1 MSFFAKKSVKR
12 SISLL
17 LLLVL
22 FFSFSPI
29 SYADPPDD
37 DTPPTSSE
45 ATTGGPKDEDG
56 KSQKEADM
64 SFYKIASAAA
74 TFYEEVHNEKSSNF
88 QKGKGY
94 EALSGI
100 SMNTASSLMGFK
112 DEDYDSWIIGSTIS
126 KLSASAQGRG
136 YIAKENGV
144 RAYLLYGNALNLLG
158 LDTSANANFN
168 AISSIGRLIFGGLF
182 GLFYMIANA
191 ADAIMEGCLQILF
204 KLNPFSLFTGPGGI
218 TSSTGAIN
226 GVERPILGLHGLQVV
241 LSKFYKDAQDFA
253 WLILPFSL
261 VWLIWGFL
269 MRGKK
274 SNSGDSNWTRLRK
287 YITRVFFIVL
297 GVPVLASALA
307 MSMSFFLDIKN
318 GEGFNPDGIVAMT
331 FMDFE
336 TWARQSRLGL
346 PPGVKVEV
354 NTSLTTSGKIT
365 GATTDPMEIAGKL
378 NTHISNTRVDNS
390 ALLSPYGHR
399 SLESSWTAKRVASA
413 SNAANLIG
421 RFMAGSFYDSAAYES
436 DMKSLKPISKA
447 DIELLGVRSKWHG
460 GNVSFAEGD
469 QVVNDGRSSYL
480 HYSNV
485 GELWTFTGSSPN
497 FGNLNT
503 APDEDLPGA
512 GGFTPS
518 PSSIVLSGVPGVI
531 GMPMPGMG
539 RFSGVMANI
548 AMPDW
553 FNNRTAIGSI
563 GGLSTLGMYNY
574 LNTTFTPSSVVV
586 YSSNK
591 LSSIIVRDAHRSVSL
606 VGEGLMGTLNYLN
619 GLTLMIFVAVIAIG
633 YGLGML
639 IANLR
644 RTIRLIGAVP
654 LSVMGSLRMM
664 ARLVTIAFMMIME
677 IFVTLLSYILMLQL
691 VYGINKA
698 IRVTFQD
705 LFNYLGFQ
713 AVIGMPHVS
722 AVSAP
727 VFLGA
732 LVAIIVNLWF
742 LIMGL
747 RVRKLMVKAVDEW
760 MGSIVD
766 RFFMTQGVGSGT
778 VASDPSNRQKQP
790 GLARQA
796 AGAIASGAGMAAGMN
811 MYNKMANTV
820 NAAVGGVSGISGD
833 DADKTEGEEQ
843 EGTAKDKG
851 SKMEGAERQAHGSSD
866 ARRVSPS
873 EDMNNRGELM
883 LASGMQSLG
892 DNSPE
897 KDLSPDA
904 KQGLAD
910 RSPDRELSSD
920 AKRKDVDVKGVRA
933 TSAKDRA
940 ANQAKAASYQ
950 KDYGTAKSS
959 SSSADRKEVRGNESV
974 DAAHASSTTS
984 KETQS
989 SSAVQEDQKAQEVR
1003 GVSATT
1009 EQAKATSSSS
1019 KSAVSSTSGAKS
1031 ERKVRKVSASTDSP
1045 KMSSSSAKKNTTSGT
1060 TASTPRKDVKASS
1073 SSAAVSGVKENDTTS
1088 SVENEVV
1095 KGVSVVEGNG
1105 SVEKTNVSS
1114 SGRSRSSAGIAK
1126 EKKNVVKASPRKEA
1140 KAGGVASVASGKGA
1154 TVSSTTAQKAK
1165 DISVKGVTSASAAS
1179 ATTQKVKDAP
1189 MKGVSTSSGTSTT
1202 TQKTMDAPRRGA
1214 TIATSSV
1221 EKTAKT
1227 SSATQTV
1234 RSASAER
1241 VRGKEENVVVRQTT
1255 SQEGVSRVEEG
1266 RGVVSSAPSEE
1277 QGTRVVSVGT
1287 TSRSKTVA
1295 SGGAVN
1301 GVSRR
1306 KQVISTPRASRNVAT
1321 STATSKVR
1329 AGSSPLETVVSRNGV
1344 SQVISNTPGSVASSN
1359 AAPSSARRT
1368 VFIPSGGGV
1377 IRTKG
1382 TIPSP
1387 ASSMASNRVQVP
1399 QSMASRIGVTPSL
1412 RTSPVRSSGK
1422 GAERKGSVIQNTSRS
1437 SVISSVGIGNEVQE
1451 ARSTMSK
1458 SSFAPSRGVSERYT
1472 VRKAPSKQTVSSRSK
1487 QTSKQVPVQKGER
1500 HVEVNVKE
1508 TAPKVVEKER
1518 VKSSSGPIPT
1528 FSKDQIGMASVMTTM
1543 NRMSQARKE
1552 RKAYKAARRAEK
1564 EEGFMNLFGPSKGHY
1579 VDKRNTREEDS

>member
-37 DTPPTSSE
+37 DTPPTPSE

-88 QKGKGY
+88 EKGKGY

-168 AISSIGRLIFGGLF
+168 AISSIGRLFFGGIF

-269 MRGKK
+269 IRGKQ

-346 PPGVKVEV
+346 PPGVTIEV
-354 NTSLTTSGKIT
+354 NTFLTTSGKIT
-365 GATTDPMEIAGKL
+365 GATTDPTEIAGKL

-390 ALLSPYGHR
+390 ALLSPYNHR

-447 DIELLGVRSKWHG
+447 DIELLGTRSKWHG
-460 GNVSFAEGD
+460 GDVSFADGD
-469 QVVNDGRSSYL
+469 KVVNDGRSSYL
-480 HYSNV
+480 SFSNI
-485 GELWTFTGSSPN
+485 GELWTFKGSSPN

-503 APDEDLPGA
+503 APDENLPGA
-512 GGFTPS
+512 GGFTPR
-518 PSSIVLSGVPGVI
+518 PSSIVLPGVPGVI

-606 VGEGLMGTLNYLN
+606 VGEGLMGMLNYLN

-644 RTIRLIGAVP
+644 RTIRLIAAVP
-654 LSVMGSLRMM
+654 LGVMGSLRMM

-727 VFLGA
+727 MFLGA

-843 EGTAKDKG
+843 EGAAKDKG

-910 RSPDRELSSD
+910 RSPDKDLSSN

-974 DAAHASSTTS
+974 DTAKGTSASS
-984 KETQS
+984 ETVAPS
-989 SSAVQEDQKAQEVR
+989 TAQEKQNAQKVR
-1003 GVSATT
+1003 GVSVARGET
-1009 EQAKATSSSS
+1009 KTSSSS
-1019 KSAVSSTSGAKS
+1019 ASKTKADS
-1031 ERKVRKVSASTDSP
+1031 KVRKVSASTDSA
-1045 KMSSSSAKKNTTSGT
+1045 KSSSSTTNS
-1060 TASTPRKDVKASS
+1060 TASATSTPRKDVKASS
-1073 SSAAVSGVKENDTTS
+1073 STTGSTKASSSTKKRAMSTPRKDVKISSSTSSVGTQEKGAAS
-1088 SVENEVV
+1088 SVENEMV
-1095 KGVSVVEGNG
+1095 KGVSVADGTGAMKNA
-1105 SVEKTNVSS
+1105 NVIS
-1114 SGRSRSSAGIAK
+1114 SGASASSVTTTKETRGGSSPHKEVKVGTTRSA
-1126 EKKNVVKASPRKEA
+1126 V
-1140 KAGGVASVASGKGA
+1140 SGKGQ
-1154 TVSSTTAQKAK
+1154 VSS
-1165 DISVKGVTSASAAS
+1165 
-1179 ATTQKVKDAP
+1179 
-1189 MKGVSTSSGTSTT
+1189 STT
-1202 TQKTMDAPRRGA
+1202 TQKRTDAPIRGTTFGA
-1214 TIATSSV
+1214 PSV
-1221 EKTAKT
+1221 EKIVKG
-1227 SSATQTV
+1227 SSAATV
-1234 RSASAER
+1234 RER
-1241 VRGKEENVVVRQTT
+1241 DANTAVRQ
-1255 SQEGVSRVEEG
+1255 SVVQGGVSRVVQG
-1266 RGVVSSAPSEE
+1266 SVSNRSAQTASSTAAPTRTSSSVSPVRMTSSTVSRMRPTSSAASPMRASSSVSAPSAPRTVFALSADRGIQTKGTVSSA
-1277 QGTRVVSVGT
+1277 
-1287 TSRSKTVA
+1287 
-1295 SGGAVN
+1295 
-1301 GVSRR
+1301 
-1306 KQVISTPRASRNVAT
+1306 
-1321 STATSKVR
+1321 
-1329 AGSSPLETVVSRNGV
+1329 
-1344 SQVISNTPGSVASSN
+1344 ASS
-1359 AAPSSARRT
+1359 
-1368 VFIPSGGGV
+1368 
-1377 IRTKG
+1377 
-1382 TIPSP
+1382 
-1387 ASSMASNRVQVP
+1387 ASSRVQVP
-1399 QSMASRIGVTPSL
+1399 QSMASRIGMTSSL
-1412 RTSPVRSSGK
+1412 RSSSLRPSGRSIQ
-1422 GAERKGSVIQNTSRS
+1422 RKGGIVEKPSQT
-1437 SVISSVGIGNEVQE
+1437 SVISSIGVGGPQQEVAYE
-1451 ARSTMSK
+1451 TPKTSST
-1458 SSFAPSRGVSERYT
+1458 PSRVIHKRRIVQKVSPKSTLSSGVKQSQGL
-1472 VRKAPSKQTVSSRSK
+1472 VRKEQY
-1487 QTSKQVPVQKGER
+1487 QVGAK
-1500 HVEVNVKE
+1500 VKE
-1508 TAPKVVEKER
+1508 VAPKVVKKEST
-1518 VKSSSGPIPT
+1518 KSSSGPLPT
-1528 FSKDQIGMASVMTTM
+1528 FSKEQIGMASVMTTM
-1543 NRMSQARKE
+1543 NRMAQVRRD
-1552 RKAYKAARRAEK
+1552 RKAYKKARRAEK

-1579 VDKRNTREEDS
+1579 VDKRNIREEDS

>member
-45 ATTGGPKDEDG
+45 ASTGGPKDEDG

-336 TWARQSRLGL
+336 TWVRQSRLGL

-365 GATTDPMEIAGKL
+365 GATTDPTEIAGKL
-378 NTHISNTRVDNS
+378 NTHIFNTRVDNS

-531 GMPMPGMG
+531 GTPMPGMG

-843 EGTAKDKG
+843 EGAAKDKG

-974 DAAHASSTTS
+974 DTAKRTSASSETVASST
-984 KETQS
+984 
-989 SSAVQEDQKAQEVR
+989 AQEKQNIQKVR
-1003 GVSATT
+1003 GLSAARGET
-1009 EQAKATSSSS
+1009 KTSSSS
-1019 KSAVSSTSGAKS
+1019 ASKTKADS
-1031 ERKVRKVSASTDSP
+1031 KVRKVSVSTDSA
-1045 KMSSSSAKKNTTSGT
+1045 KSSSSTTNS
-1060 TASTPRKDVKASS
+1060 TASATSTSRKDVKASS
-1073 SSAAVSGVKENDTTS
+1073 STTDSAKASSSTKKRVTSTPRKDVKISSSTSSVGTQENGVAS
-1088 SVENEVV
+1088 SVENEMV
-1095 KGVSVVEGNG
+1095 KGVSVADGAGAMKNA
-1105 SVEKTNVSS
+1105 NVIS
-1114 SGRSRSSAGIAK
+1114 SGASASSVTATK
-1126 EKKNVVKASPRKEA
+1126 ETRGGASSRKEV
-1140 KAGGVASVASGKGA
+1140 KVGTTRSTISGKGQ
-1154 TVSSTTAQKAK
+1154 VSSSTTAQKRA
-1165 DISVKGVTSASAAS
+1165 DASIKG
-1179 ATTQKVKDAP
+1179 TTF
-1189 MKGVSTSSGTSTT
+1189 G
-1202 TQKTMDAPRRGA
+1202 
-1214 TIATSSV
+1214 TSSV
-1221 EKTAKT
+1221 EKIAKG
-1227 SSATQTV
+1227 SSAAGV
-1234 RSASAER
+1234 RER
-1241 VRGKEENVVVRQTT
+1241 DANAVVRQ
-1255 SQEGVSRVEEG
+1255 SVIQEGVSRVVQG
-1266 RGVVSSAPSEE
+1266 SVSNRSAQTASSAVSSMRTSSTNLRIRRASSTAAP
-1277 QGTRVVSVGT
+1277 TRTSSTTSPTRASSSVSPVRMTSSTVSRMQPTSSAASPTRTSSSVSVP
-1287 TSRSKTVA
+1287 S
-1295 SGGAVN
+1295 
-1301 GVSRR
+1301 
-1306 KQVISTPRASRNVAT
+1306 
-1321 STATSKVR
+1321 
-1329 AGSSPLETVVSRNGV
+1329 
-1344 SQVISNTPGSVASSN
+1344 
-1359 AAPSSARRT
+1359 APRT
-1368 VFIPSGGGV
+1368 VFAPSADRG
-1377 IRTKG
+1377 IQTKG
-1382 TIPSP
+1382 TVSSS
-1387 ASSMASNRVQVP
+1387 ASSRVQVP
-1399 QSMASRIGVTPSL
+1399 QSMASRIGMTSPLRSSSL
-1412 RTSPVRSSGK
+1412 RPSGRSIQ
-1422 GAERKGSVIQNTSRS
+1422 RKGGIVEKPSQT
-1437 SVISSVGIGNEVQE
+1437 SVISSIGVGGSQQEVAYE
-1451 ARSTMSK
+1451 TPKTSST
-1458 SSFAPSRGVSERYT
+1458 PSRVIHKR
-1472 VRKAPSKQTVSSRSK
+1472 RI
-1487 QTSKQVPVQKGER
+1487 VQKVSPKSTLSSGAKRIQGLARKEQQQ
-1500 HVEVNVKE
+1500 VEVGVRE
-1508 TAPKVVEKER
+1508 VAPKVVKKEDT
-1518 VKSSSGPIPT
+1518 KPSSGSIPT
-1528 FSKDQIGMASVMTTM
+1528 FSKERTGMASVMTTM
-1543 NRMSQARKE
+1543 NRMAQVRRD
-1552 RKAYKAARRAEK
+1552 RKAYKKARRAEK

>member
-37 DTPPTSSE
+37 DTPPSSE

-88 QKGKGY
+88 EKGQGY
-94 EALSGI
+94 QALSNI

-261 VWLIWGFL
+261 VWLVWGFL
-269 MRGKK
+269 IRGKQ

-346 PPGVKVEV
+346 PPGVTIEV

-365 GATTDPMEIAGKL
+365 GATTDPTEIAGKL
-378 NTHISNTRVDNS
+378 NTHISNIRVDNS

-512 GGFTPS
+512 GGFTPR
-518 PSSIVLSGVPGVI
+518 PSSIVLPGVHGVI

-732 LVAIIVNLWF
+732 LVAIIVNFWF

-843 EGTAKDKG
+843 EGAAKDKG
-851 SKMEGAERQAHGSSD
+851 SKMEGAERQAHGSFD

-883 LASGMQSLG
+883 LASGMRSLG

-920 AKRKDVDVKGVRA
+920 AKRKDVDVKGVGA
-933 TSAKDRA
+933 TPAKDRA

-974 DAAHASSTTS
+974 DTAKGTSASSETVASST
-984 KETQS
+984 
-989 SSAVQEDQKAQEVR
+989 AQEKQNTQKVR
-1003 GVSATT
+1003 GVSAARGET
-1009 EQAKATSSSS
+1009 KTSSSS
-1019 KSAVSSTSGAKS
+1019 TSKTKADS
-1031 ERKVRKVSASTDSP
+1031 KVRKVSASTDSA
-1045 KMSSSSAKKNTTSGT
+1045 KSSSS
-1060 TASTPRKDVKASS
+1060 TANSTASATSTPRKDVKISS
-1073 SSAAVSGVKENDTTS
+1073 STSSVGTQENGVAS
-1088 SVENEVV
+1088 SVENEMV
-1095 KGVSVVEGNG
+1095 KGVSVADGAGAMKNA
-1105 SVEKTNVSS
+1105 NVIS
-1114 SGRSRSSAGIAK
+1114 SGASASSVTTTK
-1126 EKKNVVKASPRKEA
+1126 EKRGGSSPRKEVKVGA
-1140 KAGGVASVASGKGA
+1140 TRSAVSGKGQ
-1154 TVSSTTAQKAK
+1154 VFSSTTAQKRA
-1165 DISVKGVTSASAAS
+1165 
-1179 ATTQKVKDAP
+1179 DAP
-1189 MKGVSTSSGTSTT
+1189 IKGTT
-1202 TQKTMDAPRRGA
+1202 FG
-1214 TIATSSV
+1214 TSSV
-1221 EKTAKT
+1221 EKIAKGSSAASPTRT
-1227 SSATQTV
+1227 SS
-1234 RSASAER
+1234 S
-1241 VRGKEENVVVRQTT
+1241 
-1255 SQEGVSRVEEG
+1255 VSVP
-1266 RGVVSSAPSEE
+1266 SAP
-1277 QGTRVVSVGT
+1277 
-1287 TSRSKTVA
+1287 
-1295 SGGAVN
+1295 
-1301 GVSRR
+1301 
-1306 KQVISTPRASRNVAT
+1306 
-1321 STATSKVR
+1321 
-1329 AGSSPLETVVSRNGV
+1329 
-1344 SQVISNTPGSVASSN
+1344 
-1359 AAPSSARRT
+1359 RT
-1368 VFIPSGGGV
+1368 VFAPSADRG
-1377 IRTKG
+1377 IQTKG
-1382 TIPSP
+1382 TVSSS
-1387 ASSMASNRVQVP
+1387 ASSRVQVP
-1399 QSMASRIGVTPSL
+1399 QSMASRIGMTSPLRSSSL
-1412 RTSPVRSSGK
+1412 RPSGRSIQ
-1422 GAERKGSVIQNTSRS
+1422 RKGGIVEKPSQT
-1437 SVISSVGIGNEVQE
+1437 SVISSIGVGGPQQEVAYE
-1451 ARSTMSK
+1451 TPKTSSTPSRVIHKRRIVQKVSSK
-1458 SSFAPSRGVSERYT
+1458 STLSSGAKRVQGLA
-1472 VRKAPSKQTVSSRSK
+1472 RKEQ
-1487 QTSKQVPVQKGER
+1487 QQ
-1500 HVEVNVKE
+1500 VEVGVRE
-1508 TAPKVVEKER
+1508 VAPKVVKKEDT
-1518 VKSSSGPIPT
+1518 KPFSGSIPT
-1528 FSKDQIGMASVMTTM
+1528 FSKERTGMASVMTTM
-1543 NRMSQARKE
+1543 NRMAQVRRD
-1552 RKAYKAARRAEK
+1552 RKAYKKARRAEK